1 MATKNWNLESKVY
14 IGNLGNSAAKN
25 EIEDAFGKYGS
36 LRNVWIARNPP
47 GFAFVEF
54 EDARDAEDATRALD
68 GTRLCGER
76 VRVEMSSGKSRS
88 RGGGGGGGGSF
99 GGRGGGGG
107 PRGRSPYRGGRSPSP
122 ARGGGGRGG
131 RSRSRSPPGR
141 GSPVYDR
148 YRRSNSRD

>member
-1 MATKNWNLESKVY
+1 MATRNWNLECKVY
-14 IGNLGNSAAKN
+14 VGNLGNSAAKN
-25 EIEDAFGKYGS
+25 EIEDAFSKYGN

-54 EDARDAEDATRALD
+54 EDPRDAEDAVRGLD

-88 RGGGGGGGGSF
+88 RGGM
-99 GGRGGGGG
+99 RGGGGG
-107 PRGRSPYRGGRSPSP
+107 Y
-122 ARGGGGRGG
+122 GGGGFGG
-131 RSRSRSPPGR
+131 RRSPGRRSISPRRRSRSRSPR

-148 YRRSNSRD
+148 YRRSRSRD

>member
-1 MATKNWNLESKVY
+1 MATKNWNLDCKVY

-25 EIEDAFGKYGS
+25 EIEDAFGRYGN
-36 LRNVWIARNPP
+36 LTNVWIARNPP

-76 VRVEMSSGKSRS
+76 VKVEMSTGKSRERGG
-88 RGGGGGGGGSF
+88 RGGGGGG
-99 GGRGGGGG
+99 RGG
-107 PRGRSPYRGGRSPSP
+107 PRGRSPYRGRSPSP
-122 ARGGGGRGG
+122 ARGGRRGG

>member
-1 MATKNWNLESKVY
+1 MATKNWNLDCKVY

-25 EIEDAFGKYGS
+25 EIEDAFGRYGN
-36 LRNVWIARNPP
+36 LTNVWIARNPP

-76 VRVEMSSGKSRS
+76 VKVEMSTGKSRE
-88 RGGGGGGGGSF
+88 R

-107 PRGRSPYRGGRSPSP
+107 GRGGPRGRSPLV
-122 ARGGGGRGG
+122 
-131 RSRSRSPPGR
+131 PPPHHT
-141 GSPVYDR
+141 SASVT
-148 YRRSNSRD
+148 